1 MPLYTP
7 RCDTRARCPCT
18 PLADKPP
25 PASVLSPRI
34 GCCWLNTQLI
44 NNNLQACIRETDPF
58 RATYMYLYPTLQISP
73 NSYTNAAALSSAL
86 LDGTCPAILAPQSY
100 VMNWARNPVNCPLR
114 VKDQRA
120 RYTGDRMIGSR
131 TCTCGAMHTRART
144 LLLVSVSF
152 LCWSH
157 TFSKLAS
164 DVAVLPASAGWV
176 CYQGNL
182 CIQRPIEVALQAIIQ
197 EGRVAQLK
205 RKWLPP
211 AACAPE
217 SASVETGGIEQIGVQ
232 VCVYASAEPLGG
244 NETPHHTTQ
253 YTAARCS
260 SPPPPGAR
268 ETVYDYSTFW
278 SSSSSSSS

>member
-131 TCTCGAMHTRART
+131 RITMNMHMRSDAHARAYASPCVC
-144 LLLVSVSF
+144 LLPVLVSHVLEARLRCRS
-152 LCWSH
+152 
-157 TFSKLAS
+157 LACLRRLGLLS
-164 DVAVLPASAGWV
+164 G
-176 CYQGNL
+176 
-182 CIQRPIEVALQAIIQ
+182 
-197 EGRVAQLK
+197 QLVY
-205 RKWLPP
+205 P
-211 AACAPE
+211 AAHRG
-217 SASVETGGIEQIGVQ
+217 SAASHHPGG
-232 VCVYASAEPLGG
+232 PGG
-244 NETPHHTTQ
+244 
-253 YTAARCS
+253 TAQA
-260 SPPPPGAR
+260 
-268 ETVYDYSTFW
+268 
-278 SSSSSSSS
+278 